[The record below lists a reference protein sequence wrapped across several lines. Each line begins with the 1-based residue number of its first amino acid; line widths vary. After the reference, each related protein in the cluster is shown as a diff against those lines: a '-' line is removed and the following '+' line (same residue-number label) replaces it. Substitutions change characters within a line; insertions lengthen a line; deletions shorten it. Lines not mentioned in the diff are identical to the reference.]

1 MQDNPYVQIFKSLGI
16 LTNLDWYT
24 IELNTSISIDQRIY
38 NALAMEQVAAIW
50 FDGNDPQQRFE

>member
-24 IELNTSISIDQRIY
+24 IELNTSIFVDQRIY